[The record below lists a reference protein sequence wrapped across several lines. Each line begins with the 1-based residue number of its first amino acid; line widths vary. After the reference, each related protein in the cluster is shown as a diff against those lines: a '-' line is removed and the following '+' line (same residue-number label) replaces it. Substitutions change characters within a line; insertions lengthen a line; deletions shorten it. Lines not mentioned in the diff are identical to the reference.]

1 MRKVSLQYGKS
12 LGENDQSHAMIVSDP
27 SLHKSLKEFREAIVK
42 SAIVSL
48 SNEQGIITYVN
59 QNFVHAS
66 GFTED
71 ELVGHDYRMLSSG
84 FHPSSFWKEMWAT
97 VSAGKV
103 WRADVKNRA
112 KDGSVFWVDLFVM
125 PFIDDHDGTRKYL
138 SIYHE
143 ITQRKIQEENIAEL
157 NQSLRDFQ
165 NAIQSSSIVSRADRA
180 GVITYVNDNFVTISG
195 HTQEELIGQNH
206 RIINSGHH
214 PKEFWLGMWE
224 TISSGKVWRAD
235 VKNRAKDGSCYW
247 VDTFIMPFLDVN
259 GEIKEFLSIRNN
271 ITNQKEQEEKIIE
284 LKNEQLAKMN
294 HQMEK
299 FLYSTSHDLRS
310 PITSILGLINLMRLE
325 TKDATMLDYITK
337 AEASTIRLDKIIKD
351 IMSFS
356 RSTYQRSI
364 SEKIDFETE
373 AWKVLNAYKVDPAAR
388 RIAFDV
394 AVKGTYPFF
403 NDASRVML
411 IMDNV
416 IRNAVHFF
424 DVNKASPFIKVTINI
439 EKERAVIDV
448 HDNGIGIAKQH
459 MSSIFNMFYKATHL
473 SKGAGLGLFV
483 VKETLEKLHG
493 TIEIESE
500 IGFGTAVRII
510 IPNDRKGKLISRKLE
525 LQKNTH

>member
-1 MRKVSLQYGKS
+1 MGTFLTRYNNLSQDDKS
-12 LGENDQSHAMIVSDP
+12 HPSIVDP
-27 SLHKSLKEFREAIVK
+27 WLHKSLKEFREAIVK

-48 SNEQGIITYVN
+48 ANESGIITYVN
-59 QNFVHAS
+59 QNFVQACGYAES
-66 GFTED
+66 
-71 ELVGHDYRMLSSG
+71 ELVGSSYSLLNSG
-84 FHPSSFWKEMWAT
+84 FHPRSFWEEMWRT
-97 VSAGKV
+97 ISTGKV

-112 KDGSVFWVDLFVM
+112 KDGSEFWVDLFVM
-125 PFIDDHDGTRKYL
+125 PFVDDVEGTRKYL

-143 ITQRKIQEENIAEL
+143 ITQRKVQEENIAVL

-165 NAIQSSSIVSRADRA
+165 NAIQSSSIVSRADGA
-180 GVITYVNDNFVTISG
+180 GVITYVNENFVRISG
-195 HTQEELIGQNH
+195 YTAEELIGNSH

-214 PKEFWLGMWE
+214 PREFWTEMWQ

-235 VKNRAKDGSCYW
+235 VKNRAKDGSSYW
-247 VDTFIMPFLDVN
+247 VDTFIMPFLDAQGTV
-259 GEIKEFLSIRNN
+259 KEFLSIRNN
-271 ITNQKEQEEKIIE
+271 ISNQKGQEEKLLE
-284 LKNEQLAKMN
+284 LKDEQLAKMN
-294 HQMEK
+294 RQMEK

-325 TKDATMLDYITK
+325 TKDPTMLDYIAK
-337 AEASTIRLDKIIKD
+337 AESSTIRLDMIIKD

-373 AWKVLNAYKVDPAAR
+373 AWKVLNTYKVEPSAR
-388 RIAFDV
+388 RIGFEV
-394 AVKGTYPFF
+394 IVNGTSPFF
-403 NDASRVML
+403 NDASRVTL

-424 DVNKASPFIKVTINI
+424 DENKASPFIKVTITV
-439 EKERAVIDV
+439 EKERAVIEV
-448 HDNGIGIAKQH
+448 IDNGIGIGKQH
-459 MSSIFNMFYKATHL
+459 MDSIFNMFYKATHL

-493 TIEIESE
+493 TIHVESE
-500 IGFGTAVRII
+500 IGFGTVVRIT

-525 LQKNTH
+525 LRKNTPQ